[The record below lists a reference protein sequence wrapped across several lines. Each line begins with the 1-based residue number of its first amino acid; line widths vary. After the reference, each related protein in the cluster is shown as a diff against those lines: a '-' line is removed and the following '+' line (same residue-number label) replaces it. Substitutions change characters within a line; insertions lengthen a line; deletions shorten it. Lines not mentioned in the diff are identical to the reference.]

1 MRASPRLLALD
12 PGTNCGYSWID
23 ISQPVTPGL
32 KALPHQSGV
41 INLDK
46 NRFGDHAMRYIE
58 LRRVIIEIDPDF
70 VVFEEIRFRHKS
82 TDAARMYYGIVA
94 TVETW
99 CKDNGVSY
107 TGIGT
112 GDVKKRATGKG
123 NSGKP
128 PIIEAANDFFE
139 IDPPLSTSKSSSN
152 KDDNIADAMWM
163 CQLGIELY
171 GDAITVKTPPTQ
183 VEEESNDGDEDE

>member
-1 MRASPRLLALD
+1 MSNPRLLAID
-12 PGTNCGYSWID
+12 PGSNCGYSWLD
-23 ISQPVTPGL
+23 VVQPVSPNI
-32 KALPHQSGV
+32 KAIRHQSG
-41 INLDK
+41 LWDLAK
-46 NRFGDHAMRYIE
+46 KRFGDHGMRYLE
-58 LRRVIIEIDPDF
+58 LRRRLMEVDPDF

-94 TVETW
+94 TIETF
-99 CKDNGVSY
+99 CKDNDISY
-107 TGIGT
+107 TGIVT

-128 PIIEAANDFFE
+128 PIIEAANEFFN
-139 IDPPLSTSKSSSN
+139 IDPPLSTAKSS

-171 GDAITVKTPPTQ
+171 GDVITVKETQ
-183 VEEESNDGDEDE
+183 DG